1 VTNYEWFSVLG
12 IVATWI
18 AGIFAFGRMYGV
30 LVSKLNQHEMR
41 LSKAEAMF
49 FTKDGDPRLLTYA
62 AHEQIAEACQK
73 NMLNLI
79 HASKE
84 RIDRHDEKL
93 DSILTGIG
101 DIKVLLATKQ
111 NIGDNR

>member
-1 VTNYEWFSVLG
+1 VTNYEWFSVVG
-12 IVATWI
+12 IIATWA
-18 AGIFAFGRMYGV
+18 AGIFAYGKMYGA
-30 LVSKLNQHEMR
+30 LVSKLNEHEKR
-41 LSKAEAMF
+41 LSKAESMF
-49 FTKDGDPRLLTYA
+49 FNKDGDPRLLTYA

-93 DSILTGIG
+93 DSILHGIG

-111 NIGDNR
+111 NIGDKR

>member
-1 VTNYEWFSVLG
+1 MTNYEWFSVIG
-12 IVATWI
+12 IIATWVV
-18 AGIFAFGRMYGV
+18 GVFAFGRMYGA
-30 LVSKLNQHEMR
+30 LVSKLNEHEQR

-49 FTKDGDPRLLTYA
+49 FNKDGDPRLLTYA
-62 AHEQIAEACQK
+62 AHEQIAAACQK

-93 DSILTGIG
+93 DSILNGIG
-101 DIKVLLATKQ
+101 DIKIMLANKA
-111 NIGDNR
+111 DRDSK